1 MGSSS
6 ALFFLFLLLLSAA
19 ADYAPARVRVG
30 VILDIAS
37 VTGMRLQTSILMAVD
52 DYYSAHPNSSTR
64 IELHFRDSP
73 GDAAGAVSAAED
85 LIRNAHVHAII
96 GPQTAAE
103 TEFVAAV
110 GSRSRVPVLSFS
122 ATAPPMSPSGRPFLV
137 RTCADD
143 ASLAAAVAGVM
154 GKFAWRRAFLLHEDS
169 PSGSAIVTALADAVQ
184 EVGASVVGRAAV
196 PAGASD
202 DQLDAALLRVMAKA
216 TTRVVVVQVSDS
228 RARRRLFRRAKKAGM
243 MSRGY
248 VWIATSDSAG
258 DDEDDER
265 MKVEDMDAMHGVLV
279 VRPHVQPTARAVNF
293 AARFKMRLQN
303 TSAGARNSRDP
314 TLSMLWAY
322 DTAWAVAAAAEAAS
336 TTSPAFATPPESRAA
351 VSGSGATLLNAVLA
365 TTFDGLT
372 GKFRLVEG
380 QLLHTPA
387 YEIVNVVADS
397 GARTVGYWTE
407 GSRITQDLHG
417 SSLKG
422 LKPIVW
428 PGERGSS
435 HSGVPKGWAV
445 APTGRELV
453 IAVPVKHGFNQF
465 VDVSGDSTSGTLKVT
480 GYCIDVFD
488 AVMKALPVS
497 YRYVPFNGSSTS
509 YDELVRLVAEQKA
522 DAVVGDVTITSSRM
536 GEVDYTMPFTGSG
549 WSMVV
554 AVQRETSTS
563 MFFFLKPL
571 TPSLWFASFAF
582 FVFTGFVVWA
592 IEHRVNP
599 EFRGT
604 PAQQFGLIFY
614 YAFSTLVF
622 AHREKLESNLSRFV
636 VIVWVFVVLI
646 LTSSYT
652 ASLTSMLTVQELRPA
667 ETDVAELVR
676 RGDYVGYQEG
686 SFVPGELKKMGF
698 HEGKLRSYSTPDQ
711 YADALNKGSA
721 NGGVAAVFDEIPYL
735 KLFLSQYCDGF
746 AMAGPVYNDAGFG
759 FVFPRGSP
767 MVPDVSREIVSLT
780 ESDDLALI
788 ERKWFGT
795 PGACDGRSD
804 SMGSSGS
811 LSFWSFSGLFL
822 VTGVASGFA
831 LVVYLATFVYRE
843 RDELRAAES
852 GAGSVSLRRLRAWL
866 QHYDRKDTRCR
877 TFKHSDDDGSARN
890 VIDAMQKQ
898 GAVTDEAMRKSCFSG
913 SDDSAMAADS
923 PTEEK
928 VENEVRSPA
937 IKRPM
942 EEANAALA
950 TQGKPSLKFLM
961 NARRP
966 LWIERKW
973 FGRPG
978 ACDRRRGAVGSSGSL
993 SFWSFSGLFLVTGVA
1008 SGLALV
1014 VYLTTFVYQERDEL
1028 GAAKSGAR
1036 SVSLRRLRAWLQHY
1050 DRKDLRCHTFKHRDD
1065 DGSARNGIDAK
1076 QGTVTD
1082 EAMRGSD
1089 DSHMAADSLPEEKV
1103 END

>member
-37 VTGMRLQTSILMAVD
+37 VTGMRLQTSILMTVD

-184 EVGASVVGRAAV
+184 EVGASVVG
-196 PAGASD
+196 
-202 DQLDAALLRVMAKA
+202 
-216 TTRVVVVQVSDS
+216 
-228 RARRRLFRRAKKAGM
+228 
-243 MSRGY
+243 
-248 VWIATSDSAG
+248 
-258 DDEDDER
+258 
-265 MKVEDMDAMHGVLV
+265 
-279 VRPHVQPTARAVNF
+279 
-293 AARFKMRLQN
+293 
-303 TSAGARNSRDP
+303 
-314 TLSMLWAY
+314 
-322 DTAWAVAAAAEAAS
+322 
-336 TTSPAFATPPESRAA
+336 
-351 VSGSGATLLNAVLA
+351 
-365 TTFDGLT
+365 
-372 GKFRLVEG
+372 
-380 QLLHTPA
+380 
-387 YEIVNVVADS
+387 
-397 GARTVGYWTE
+397 
-407 GSRITQDLHG
+407 
-417 SSLKG
+417 
-422 LKPIVW
+422 
-428 PGERGSS
+428 
-435 HSGVPKGWAV
+435 
-445 APTGRELV
+445 
-453 IAVPVKHGFNQF
+453 FNQF
-465 VDVSGDSTSGTLKVT
+465 IDVSGDSTSGTLKVT

-767 MVPDVSREIVSLT
+767 MVPDVSRGIVSLT

-822 VTGVASGFA
+822 VTGVASGLA

-961 NARRP
+961 NGD
-966 LWIERKW
+966 E
-973 FGRPG
+973 
-978 ACDRRRGAVGSSGSL
+978 
-993 SFWSFSGLFLVTGVA
+993 
-1008 SGLALV
+1008 
-1014 VYLTTFVYQERDEL
+1014 TTE
-1028 GAAKSGAR
+1028 
-1036 SVSLRRLRAWLQHY
+1036 
-1050 DRKDLRCHTFKHRDD
+1050 
-1065 DGSARNGIDAK
+1065 
-1076 QGTVTD
+1076 
-1082 EAMRGSD
+1082 
-1089 DSHMAADSLPEEKV
+1089 
-1103 END
+1103 